1 MKCEVAQNR
10 LLALSD
16 PSRAPEELRMHV
28 TDCAACRAYAAG
40 IAKLDSMLASLPVPS
55 SDLAKATFLDR
66 VTAAGPVITRIPT
79 VPKRGSSIDLPALV
93 RNGRWKYVSSGLA
106 AGIVLTIGWFAFSGK
121 KPTANAEPVAH
132 KHELLNKQVQTV
144 AALSQADTAPKRL
157 EVWSSA
163 TDDLRSETK
172 AVYKVAPDDDM
183 KALTRMFAKV
193 VNEGLL
199 KQAERLND
207 QAEPSERQRLLT
219 QTRDK
224 LAATELETAE
234 LSKQAPP
241 HSQKQ
246 LLKMSEIA
254 KDGRLKLQDL
264 LNKGA

>member
-16 PSRAPEELRMHV
+16 PSRAPDELRAHA
-28 TDCAACRAYAAG
+28 TGCPGCRAYAAG
-40 IAKLDSMLASLPVPS
+40 ILKLDALLSNLPVPS
-55 SDLAKATFLDR
+55 SELARATFLDR
-66 VTAAGPVITRIPT
+66 VTAAGPVITRIST
-79 VPKRGSSIDLPALV
+79 VPKRDSVIDLPALV
-93 RNGRWKYVSSGLA
+93 RNGRWKYVASGLA
-106 AGIVLTIGWFAFSGK
+106 AGIVLTFGWFALGGK
-121 KPTANAEPVAH
+121 KQSNRPEPVAH

-144 AALSQADTAPKRL
+144 AALAQADTAPKRL
-157 EVWSSA
+157 EVWSGA

-183 KALTRMFAKV
+183 KALTRMFSKV

-207 QAEPSERQRLLT
+207 RGEPGERQRLLT
-219 QTRDK
+219 QTIAK
-224 LAATELETAE
+224 LTATETETAE

-254 KDGRLKLQDL
+254 RDGRLKLKDL
-264 LNKGA
+264 LDKGA